1 MRTFTTVTPEAAVAS
16 PARPAI
22 PVLLLAI
29 DPSDLRHYEI
39 PSFTLIAAHHTADAL
54 DGLGLARPRAVV
66 IDWDCATLDPL
77 EISWAASRN
86 SNTRILVAT
95 AQSGAVPAAL
105 KAGCHGVIFK
115 PFTRILVA
123 GRLGRLLREIEP
135 ANPLRHASLGDW
147 WGTNRRWARTCCPLC
162 DEPGAT
168 SFEFASHRRMWY
180 ACLACDHVWLGR
192 RQE

>member
-1 MRTFTTVTPEAAVAS
+1 MRTSTVTTEETAAS
-16 PARPAI
+16 PTRQAI
-22 PVLLLAI
+22 PVLLLAVE
-29 DPSDLRHYEI
+29 PSDLRHYEI
-39 PSFTLIAAHHTADAL
+39 SSFTLIAAHHTADAL

-77 EISWAASRN
+77 EISRAASRH
-86 SNTRILVAT
+86 SGTRILVAT
-95 AQSGAVPAAL
+95 AQSGAVPTAL

-115 PFTRILVA
+115 PFTRVLVA

-135 ANPLRHASLGDW
+135 ANPMGRAPLHDW
-147 WGTNRRWARTCCPLC
+147 WGTNRRWAKTCCPTC
-162 DEPGAT
+162 QEPGAT